1 MMNSI
6 SNRVHHT
13 INKLDKTDAVYCECE
28 WFNHNYNNCVSVS
41 REP

>member
-1 MMNSI
+1 MMTSI

-13 INKLDKTDAVYCECE
+13 INELDKTDAVYCECE
-28 WFNHNYNNCVSVS
+28 WFNYNCVSVS